1 MGNPEWMEVELFG
14 TVLGRAA
21 HIDAVEA
28 GVIDWL
34 SSLTRNEAFEKAQ
47 AEHVPCFPVHTPAEV
62 ANNEQYRAR
71 RFFVEQK
78 HSAHGG
84 GRMPGAAGNVKL
96 APGRNA
102 VAGPEL
108 VQD

>member
-71 RFFVEQK
+71 RVFVEPN
-78 HSAHGG
+78 HSVIGELRTPRAPCTFT
-84 GRMPGAAGNVKL
+84 RT
-96 APGRNA
+96 PGR
-102 VAGPEL
+102 L
-108 VQD
+108 VRGDPRLC